1 MKDFEKGVIRKTLNL
16 VNDLNKREM
25 QVLMAILKLSKVDQ
39 QFTITQRK
47 IAEETGVDQSNVS
60 RSFDVLR
67 DKKLLIGNRINS
79 EILSTYGFN

>member
-60 RSFDVLR
+60 RSFDILR